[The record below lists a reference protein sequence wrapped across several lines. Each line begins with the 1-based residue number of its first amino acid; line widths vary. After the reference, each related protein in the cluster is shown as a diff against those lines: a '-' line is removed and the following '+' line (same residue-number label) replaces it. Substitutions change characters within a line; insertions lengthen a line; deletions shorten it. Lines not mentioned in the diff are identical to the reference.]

1 MLGERC
7 THLVAHLGAS
17 IKTDDVKAQ
26 SRKQFQSTEV
36 PQVNV
41 ERERS
46 KTKKRFMK
54 KQRTRE
60 GGGKERDREGGGGRR
75 KRKREGKVKKKRNNR
90 LPKIQSESGE
100 NEPVSRPQFHAI
112 ESGRSKLK
120 TNRFPASCW
129 HALCLCGSSPSP
141 SVKKT
146 QEKRT

>member
-75 KRKREGKVKKKRNNR
+75 KRKREGKVKKKGITGCQKSKANPARTSQSPGRNFTRSNR
-90 LPKIQSESGE
+90 AEA
-100 NEPVSRPQFHAI
+100 N
-112 ESGRSKLK
+112 
-120 TNRFPASCW
+120 
-129 HALCLCGSSPSP
+129 
-141 SVKKT
+141 
-146 QEKRT
+146 